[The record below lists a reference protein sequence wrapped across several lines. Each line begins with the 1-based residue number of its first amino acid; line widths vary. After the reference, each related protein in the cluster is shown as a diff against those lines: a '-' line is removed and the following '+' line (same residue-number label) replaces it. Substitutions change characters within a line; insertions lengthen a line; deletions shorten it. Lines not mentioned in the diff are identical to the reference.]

1 MVRIGVPN
9 LKVHCK
15 IILVTRRKQGKVTRF
30 GHIGTGNFHE
40 RNAGVYEDLSL
51 FTANPKITGEL
62 AKLFDFFENSFERKV
77 YRNLFVSPFS
87 TRRRFSKL
95 IDGEIARAE
104 KGEEAWMDIKLNNI
118 VDLGMVD
125 KLYQASKAGVR
136 IRMVVRGICAVRPGV
151 SGLSE
156 NIEVRSIVGRYLEH
170 SRFMRFCNGGKPLTY
185 LSSADWM
192 TRNLDRRVEVTT
204 PVLDADLAYDLRMH
218 FERMWQDNTY
228 ARRIL
233 ADGSNS
239 WVSDSESLPLVRAQ
253 QDLYLELKRRAD

>member
-1 MVRIGVPN
+1 
-9 LKVHCK
+9 
-15 IILVTRRKQGKVTRF
+15 
-30 GHIGTGNFHE
+30 
-40 RNAGVYEDLSL
+40 
-51 FTANPKITGEL
+51 
-62 AKLFDFFENSFERKV
+62 
-77 YRNLFVSPFS
+77 
-87 TRRRFSKL
+87 
-95 IDGEIARAE
+95 
-104 KGEEAWMDIKLNNI
+104 MDIKLNNI
-118 VDLGMVD
+118 VDMGMVD
-125 KLYQASKAGVR
+125 KLYEASQAGVR

-204 PVLDADLAYDLRMH
+204 PVLDADLANDLRMH